1 MVMNLIVG
9 HACVACAH
17 AQQGHTGVWCGV
29 ANSMPEEDQEKG
41 EEDKVKTD
49 ILRSFDLINWVDS
62 VFQYVR
68 FSVVNYH
75 IFRVSSNK
83 FMFFLS
89 ISKDRIFF
97 QV

>member
-17 AQQGHTGVWCGV
+17 EQQGHTGVWCGV

-49 ILRSFDLINWVDS
+49 ILRSFYLINWVDS